1 MVKKPWTPP
10 MGKQK
15 YWWQRPK
22 IQSIKKRTVMKNK
35 VHKNHQFGFFS
46 LASRTTV
53 NNRPQDGT
61 EKYRAH
67 GLKQKRW
74 FSIRFVHESP

>member
-1 MVKKPWTPP
+1 
-10 MGKQK
+10 
-15 YWWQRPK
+15 
-22 IQSIKKRTVMKNK
+22 MKNK

-46 LASRTTV
+46 MASRSV
-53 NNRPQDGT
+53 IGRSPQGRT
-61 EKYRAH
+61 EKYKAY